1 MSNKKA
7 ARQGDRFRFS
17 SELVQDVGKCLH
29 EIEVEISR
37 WRDILAV
44 EYAQYL
50 RGGLILPPVVDLH

>member
-29 EIEVEISR
+29 EIEVEISV
-37 WRDILAV
+37 DGGT
-44 EYAQYL
+44 YL
-50 RGGLILPPVVDLH
+50 PLSTPSTWEEAWFYLQ